1 MAVMK
6 SPFTLL
12 LITAIFVAAC
22 DSNAPEPAPKP
33 DSQSLA
39 KPLPAAPTSPTQ
51 SSNSATKQTPVQ
63 SLQGAKVVAAPK
75 PPEAPKQGAKPRPN
89 LEKTKQLYESISSK
103 NPGAIAGKV
112 EWRDGLGILLHPGTT
127 PTGVVFDLSKFKG
140 NATLVFWISRL
151 PDQILAQPNAGTAA
165 FTVELDG
172 KKDGRK
178 VESKLPRKKVDRF
191 TVATIPVNFSGA
203 STMKVSVD
211 DADGT
216 QFCDWIFMG
225 VE

>member
-1 MAVMK
+1 MQ

-12 LITAIFVAAC
+12 VITAIFVTAC

-33 DSQSLA
+33 HSQSLA
-39 KPLPAAPTSPTQ
+39 TPPPAAPTSPTQ
-51 SSNSATKQTPVQ
+51 STNSATKPASVQ
-63 SLQGAKVVAAPK
+63 SLQGAKVAAASK
-75 PPEAPKQGAKPRPN
+75 PPEASKQVAKPRPN
-89 LEKTKQLYESISSK
+89 LEKTKQLFDSISLK
-103 NPGAIAGKV
+103 RPGAVSGKV
-112 EWRDGLGILLHPGTT
+112 EWRDGLGIFLHPGAT
-127 PTGVVFDLSKFKG
+127 PTEVVFDLSKFKG
-140 NATLVFWISRL
+140 NAALVFWISRL

-172 KKDGRK
+172 RKDGRK
-178 VESKLPRKKVDRF
+178 VEVKLPRKKVDRF

-211 DADGT
+211 DADGA